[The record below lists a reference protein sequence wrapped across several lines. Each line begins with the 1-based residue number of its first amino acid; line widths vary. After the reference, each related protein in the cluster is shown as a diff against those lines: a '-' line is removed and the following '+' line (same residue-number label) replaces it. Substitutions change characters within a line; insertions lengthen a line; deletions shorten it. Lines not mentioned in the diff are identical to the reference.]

1 MMRLLVSADIHLGSP
16 IRSVALR
23 NPDLGDRL
31 KQASRDTFAEIIDLA
46 ISEQVDALVLAGD
59 IFDNGYPDLKS
70 RAFLIAQL
78 ARASEAGVPTVL
90 IRGNHDALLDHKA
103 HGDLGPN
110 INLLHKDAPTVE
122 IGDTAFHGLSF
133 DAAHVAKSFLPDYP
147 RPVPGKRNVG
157 LMHTSLDG
165 AQGHDPYAPCAERDL
180 MAHGYDLWCL
190 GHIHAPFERVDGPVL
205 AVMPGIPQPRH
216 FGERNGGSVTLV
228 SLSEGSPEFERR
240 AIGHLG
246 FSECALD
253 LRTCSDQQEVL
264 RSLRDALISAQVPGR
279 DMAVRLH
286 VTSDR
291 HGTELVTELAAEVL
305 DSIDRVFLDK
315 VKSSPPPRRL
325 GAETDDLVRLMQGEL
340 AEDGFRQA
348 ALEQLAELR
357 LALPSE
363 IMDELDEG
371 GLDALLE
378 EAIAEVSLT
387 LHAGALR

>member
-1 MMRLLVSADIHLGSP
+1 
-16 IRSVALR
+16 
-23 NPDLGDRL
+23 
-31 KQASRDTFAEIIDLA
+31 
-46 ISEQVDALVLAGD
+46 
-59 IFDNGYPDLKS
+59 
-70 RAFLIAQL
+70 
-78 ARASEAGVPTVL
+78 
-90 IRGNHDALLDHKA
+90 
-103 HGDLGPN
+103 
-110 INLLHKDAPTVE
+110 
-122 IGDTAFHGLSF
+122 
-133 DAAHVAKSFLPDYP
+133 
-147 RPVPGKRNVG
+147 
-157 LMHTSLDG
+157 
-165 AQGHDPYAPCAERDL
+165 
-180 MAHGYDLWCL
+180 
-190 GHIHAPFERVDGPVL
+190 
-205 AVMPGIPQPRH
+205 
-216 FGERNGGSVTLV
+216 VTLV

>member
-1 MMRLLVSADIHLGSP
+1 MRLLVSADTHLGSP

-31 KQASRDTFAEIIDLA
+31 KQVSRDTFVEIVDLA

-70 RAFLIAQL
+70 RAFLITQL

-110 INLLHKDAPTVE
+110 IHLLHKGSPTVE
-122 IGDTAFHGLSF
+122 IGDAAFHGLSF

-165 AQGHDPYAPCAERDL
+165 APGHDPYAPCAEQDL
-180 MAHGYDLWCL
+180 MAHGFDLWCL

-216 FGERNGGSVTLV
+216 FGERNGGTVTFV
-228 SLSEGSPEFERR
+228 SLDKRAPEFERR
-240 AIGHLG
+240 AVGRLS

-253 LRTCSDQQEVL
+253 LSACSDQQEVL
-264 RSLRDALISAQVPGR
+264 RTLRDSLFAAQVSGR
-279 DMAVRLH
+279 DVAVRLH

-291 HGTELVTELAAEVL
+291 YGAELVTELAIEVL
-305 DSIDRVFLDK
+305 DSIDGVFLDK
-315 VKSSPPPRRL
+315 VKSVPPTRQA
-325 GAETDDLVRLMQGEL
+325 GSKTDDLVRLMRKEL
-340 AEDGFRQA
+340 VEEGFRQA
-348 ALEQLAELR
+348 ALQQLEELR
-357 LALPSE
+357 LAMPSE
-363 IMDELDEG
+363 ITDELDEDS
-371 GLDALLE
+371 LDALLE

-387 LHAGALR
+387 LHAGASR